1 MGPEAA
7 AIGLAPVRQE
17 AALEAMQ
24 MEGASIMMAELPAR
38 PRLAMARQLQS
49 ARALKVREL
58 PEVEWSARAEGAWA
72 MQEAL
77 VAAAM
82 AKAREVR
89 ELPEVEWSAR
99 AEGAWATQEAPVVLA
114 AMARARK
121 VRELPEV
128 EGSARVEEAWAT
140 QEAPVAAA
148 MAMSHI
154 PGSR

>member
-72 MQEAL
+72 
-77 VAAAM
+77 
-82 AKAREVR
+82 
-89 ELPEVEWSAR
+89 
-99 AEGAWATQEAPVVLA
+99 TQEAPVVLA